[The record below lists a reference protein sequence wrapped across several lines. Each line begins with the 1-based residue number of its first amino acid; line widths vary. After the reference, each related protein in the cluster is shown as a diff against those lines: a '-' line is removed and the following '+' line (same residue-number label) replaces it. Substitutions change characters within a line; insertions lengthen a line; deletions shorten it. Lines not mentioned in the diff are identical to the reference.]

1 MDKISFL
8 YLLYSI
14 EAVHVEE
21 VIGRVVKEE
30 KAVPPSS
37 LLGGEPRQNSFC
49 WVDTLITVVNSKLVH
64 LEYILKLK
72 FSFISH

>member
-49 WVDTLITVVNSKLVH
+49 
-64 LEYILKLK
+64 
-72 FSFISH
+72 